1 MRWQW
6 WRFVIP
12 PQQAHVLQNAPRM
25 TNRVVFV
32 FLLLVTTAAFGQ
44 VEPAL
49 DPIRNLSGTAQN
61 PGDDVP
67 WVRSGSGSWTFFHG
81 FDAHV
86 TYVSE
91 TGPEDQRNEI
101 FSTNWFGAGAALQF
115 DRGFI
120 LARGRVSLEPYT
132 VPEEGYPQILQYVST
147 ENGGELLVDSMR
159 PHDLIGEVAI
169 HAGWR
174 PSQSTLVHVY
184 GALVGDPALGP
195 PPFELRSSGIDL
207 AEAPFSYDI
216 AETFHDS
223 TNVVTAG
230 FAMKFLSLEASS
242 FHDAVTTGDHTE
254 IADGGDMDSMSYRV
268 TLMPSRNLSMQ
279 VSRGELGEGLAQ
291 RDITSASIS
300 YGGPMIAVTALWTSR
315 EYPELELDTE
325 TAYGFE
331 LAIRGSRNTFMGR
344 AEWVDRPFGFP
355 VQPFGVGNERST
367 HYAVGYIYDVLNSAR
382 LRGGAGVT
390 IDYHTQSR
398 ELEDIYGHKPQ
409 SIYAFVR
416 FRTGA

>member
-1 MRWQW
+1 MTYR
-6 WRFVIP
+6 
-12 PQQAHVLQNAPRM
+12 VLVA
-25 TNRVVFV
+25 
-32 FLLLVTTAAFGQ
+32 LLLLSLSTVAFGQ
-44 VEPAL
+44 VDPAV
-49 DPIRNLSGTAQN
+49 DPLRNLAGTAQN
-61 PGDDVP
+61 PGEDTP
-67 WVRSGSGSWTFFHG
+67 WVRSTNGQWTFFHG
-81 FDAHV
+81 FDAHI

-91 TGPEDQRNEI
+91 TGPEEQRNEI
-101 FSTNWFGAGAALQF
+101 FSTNWFGLGAQLSF
-115 DRGFI
+115 DRGFV

-147 ENGGELLVDSMR
+147 ENGGELLVDFMR
-159 PHDLIGEVAI
+159 PHDLIGEAAI

-174 PSQSTLVHVY
+174 PTPSTLVHVY

-195 PPFELRSSGIDL
+195 PPFALRSSSIDL

-230 FAMKFLSLEASS
+230 FATRFISLEAST

-254 IADGGDMDSMSYRV
+254 LDDDSDMDSMSYRV
-268 TLMPSRNLSMQ
+268 TLMPSRNLSIQ
-279 VSRGELGEGLAQ
+279 ASRGELGEDLAQ
-291 RDITSASIS
+291 RNVTSASVS
-300 YGGPMIAVTALWTSR
+300 YGGPMVAATALWTRR
-315 EYPELELDTE
+315 EYAELDLDAE

-331 LAIRGSRNTFMGR
+331 LAIRGPRHTVMGR

-355 VQPFGVGNERST
+355 VQPFGVGSERTT
-367 HYAVGYIYDVLNSAR
+367 HYAVGYLFDFLQTAR

-398 ELEDIYGHKPQ
+398 ELEEIYGHKPQ

-416 FRTGA
+416 FRTGN